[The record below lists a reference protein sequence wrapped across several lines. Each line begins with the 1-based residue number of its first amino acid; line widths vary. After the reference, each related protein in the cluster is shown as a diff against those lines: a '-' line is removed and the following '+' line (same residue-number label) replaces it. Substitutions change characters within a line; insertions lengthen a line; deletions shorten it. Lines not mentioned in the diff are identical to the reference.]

1 MTAGRVIVLSR
12 DRGLA
17 TIAGQL
23 VDHGQALTRF
33 VSPAELPDWLSQP
46 IGAVVLDFPRRARG
60 IVYRQLRQRYRGPVL
75 ALLDPGETSSGLPT
89 DRGRVDVLQRPFRG
103 EQLSALLA
111 ALTGSGR
118 DRARRVKAQS
128 LTAPPVGGEPAH
140 SGQAAFG
147 GIAAFSPAGPVP
159 ALGPPSRGEAIAAS
173 IGATLALPPPPARL
187 ETTGNALVRVGP
199 AVTGSSPGAR
209 RGRRAP
215 RLQLG
220 AVGRHRLKGLAV
232 TVGAT
237 VVLLVGIT
245 LSGDPGC
252 RAAGCGIAS
261 AIGTGGVPP
270 IAPGASASPSA
281 TPPASGSGRA
291 APANGAPA
299 QAPAAPAPTVTIPI
313 ASGVGDLI
321 NGTSSS
327 SGGAPLLVVG
337 GGSRPSAPGGSTPPS
352 GGSGGGTGGGVPP
365 GTTRPP
371 GTTSPPTTAPPAT
384 APPTTAPPTTSPP
397 TTEPPT
403 TAPPTTEPPTTAPPT
418 TEPPTTEPPA
428 TDPPTTAPP
437 PPTTAAEPPATTAA
451 SASSGA
457 SPTSAPPGT

>member
-1 MTAGRVIVLSR
+1 VTAGRVIVLSR

-111 ALTGSGR
+111 TLTGSGR
-118 DRARRVKAQS
+118 DRARRAKARA
-128 LTAPPVGGEPAH
+128 LTAPPVGGEPARP
-140 SGQAAFG
+140 GQTAFG
-147 GIAAFSPAGPVP
+147 GIAAFSPAPPVP

-187 ETTGNALVRVGP
+187 ETTGNALVGVGP
-199 AVTGSSPGAR
+199 EVTGSSSGAR
-209 RGRRAP
+209 RRRRAP
-215 RLQLG
+215 QLQLG

-232 TVGAT
+232 TLGAT
-237 VVLLVGIT
+237 VVLLIGIT
-245 LSGDPGC
+245 LSGDPSC

-261 AIGTGGVPP
+261 AIGTGGAPP
-270 IAPGASASPSA
+270 IAPGVSATPGA
-281 TPPASGSGRA
+281 TPPASGAGRA
-291 APANGAPA
+291 APAKGAPA

-337 GGSRPSAPGGSTPPS
+337 GGSGGGTGGGSTPPGG

-365 GTTRPP
+365 ATTRPP
-371 GTTSPPTTAPPAT
+371 GTTSPPTTAPPTT
-384 APPTTAPPTTSPP
+384 APPTTAPPTTAAP

-418 TEPPTTEPPA
+418 T
-428 TDPPTTAPP
+428 DPPTTAPP
-437 PPTTAAEPPATTAA
+437 PPTTAAEPSPTTAA
-451 SASSGA
+451 SATSGV